1 MCDGRDDVCEISKRP
16 SPSTRIVTGTVM
28 DIFVHVESI
37 KISISYYSFL
47 SKTPELIFKKC
58 NADS

>member
-1 MCDGRDDVCEISKRP
+1 MCDGRDDVCEVSIRP
-16 SPSTRIVTGTVM
+16 SPSTRIVTGEVR

>member
-1 MCDGRDDVCEISKRP
+1 MRDGRDDVCEVSKKP